1 MPPDYSR
8 FYWPPGVPISD
19 TIEGRRYTRRNRLK
33 VPGKR
38 GGRHLSE
45 TPVGKQVIAEFI
57 KPLAERL
64 TGLDLDPPGG
74 LADTLAGLAPEDLAQ
89 AILTPLLHGVFTA
102 WRDERKCKKGKSSTA
117 RQRLSI
123 AVGQYIHVL
132 LVRHKLLTDGDVPDR
147 QKLLASLSKKPRQR
161 RRQGH
166 GKRGR
171 KRNRDARNLTF
182 KEWDRRDLAQVGDWG
197 IEQAM
202 ALPCFTYD
210 RSRKP
215 YLPALAPEWMTPESL
230 NRILAI
236 KRYFIGLDDQQLP
249 DFGPIPP
256 WTAPVRGNLRFVST
270 YRRDVRDA
278 IAKAFAP
285 TPFCLV
291 PGCEEQPPYP
301 ADFEHARGVTS
312 LESPQYKLDPVM
324 VDLVEALR
332 PGLLDREMDRKEV
345 GLRKRGKKLRA
356 RDRRNRHNMLFEDIQ
371 FARVIGSRHFR
382 MRHRCDWRGRVY
394 QVPYLNMQREDHVR
408 CLFKFANGRKLS
420 SRNVGG
426 FTDHE
431 ILEIH
436 VANCAGENKRTWE
449 GRLQWVKENRSLIE
463 ATADDPKGTQSEW
476 QDFDDPFCFVAACRE
491 LVAAWND
498 PNFVSCLPVFFDGTA
513 NVYQHLGTLV
523 LDRDTAEKV
532 NLIGNKRN
540 DLYTDVTKALE
551 LILQDATGEHADSW
565 RKKYAALSLSQRRA
579 LVKQPTMTFGYG
591 VEERGMNL
599 QVWKEYDELFPG
611 EEVPKGYF
619 GFISRQI
626 EKAIRKELP
635 GAYDCREYLRD
646 LTARTLDRGRFVQT
660 IGPTGFPLI
669 SSYLERETVPVY
681 AHDGG
686 CMRVKTG
693 ETDKVLRDEAIRSTA
708 PHFVHSLDAAHL
720 IRVALRANEAGIA
733 LTTNHDCFGCLAA
746 DAADMNRIIRRE
758 FFLLHRF
765 KWLIRLHVQNDPDGP
780 LPPQR
785 GWEFKDEHP
794 DGEYSWS

>member
-1 MPPDYSR
+1 M
-8 FYWPPGVPISD
+8 G
-19 TIEGRRYTRRNRLK
+19 
-33 VPGKR
+33 
-38 GGRHLSE
+38 
-45 TPVGKQVIAEFI
+45 
-57 KPLAERL
+57 
-64 TGLDLDPPGG
+64 
-74 LADTLAGLAPEDLAQ
+74 
-89 AILTPLLHGVFTA
+89 
-102 WRDERKCKKGKSSTA
+102 C
-117 RQRLSI
+117 
-123 AVGQYIHVL
+123 
-132 LVRHKLLTDGDVPDR
+132 
-147 QKLLASLSKKPRQR
+147 
-161 RRQGH
+161 
-166 GKRGR
+166 
-171 KRNRDARNLTF
+171 
-182 KEWDRRDLAQVGDWG
+182 RDLAQVGDWG

-202 ALPCFTYD
+202 ALPCFVYD

-215 YLPALAPEWMTPESL
+215 YLPALSPEWMTPEAL
-230 NRILAI
+230 HRILAI

-249 DFGPIPP
+249 DFGPIPS

-278 IAKAFAP
+278 IANAFAP

-301 ADFEHARGVTS
+301 ADFEHARGVS
-312 LESPQYKLDPVM
+312 FLESPQYKLDPVM

-332 PGLLDREMDRKEV
+332 PGLLDCEMDRKEA
-345 GLRKRGKKLRA
+345 GPRKRGKKLRA
-356 RDRRNRHNMLFEDIQ
+356 RDRRNRHNMLLEDIE

-382 MRHRCDWRGRVY
+382 MRHHCDWRGRVY

-408 CLFKFANGRKLS
+408 CLFKFANGRKLD
-420 SRNVGG
+420 SRRGGFRDKERPWRNAPAG

-436 VANCAGENKRTWE
+436 VANCAGEDKAPWE
-449 GRLQWVKENRSLIE
+449 GRLQWVKDNRPLIE
-463 ATADDPKGTQSEW
+463 AVADDPKGTLSEW
-476 QDFDDPFCFVAACRE
+476 QDFDAPFCFVAACKE
-491 LVAAWND
+491 LVAAWSD

-513 NVYQHLGTLV
+513 NAYQHLGMLVRDEDTLK
-523 LDRDTAEKV
+523 KV
-532 NLIGNKRN
+532 NVIGNKRN
-540 DLYTDVTKALE
+540 DLYTDVANALE
-551 LILQDATGEHADSW
+551 LILEDATGEHADSW
-565 RKKYAALSLSQRRA
+565 RKKYAALNLSQRRA

-646 LTARTLDRGRFVQT
+646 LTARTLDKGRFVQT

-686 CMRVKTG
+686 RMRIKAG

-708 PHFVHSLDAAHL
+708 PNFTHSLDASHL
-720 IRVALRANEAGIA
+720 IRVALRASEAGIDM
-733 LTTNHDCFGCLAA
+733 TTNHDCFGCLAG
-746 DAADMNRIIRRE
+746 DAADLNRIIRRE

-765 KWLIRLHVQNDPDGP
+765 GWLARLHAQNAPDGP
-780 LPPQR
+780 APPQ
-785 GWEFKDEHP
+785 GNWKIEDEDP
-794 DGEYSWS
+794 NGAEYSWS